1 MLPQINARL
10 LSINADSQSSD
21 WDESAGAGT
30 PKFQGPVGI
39 YYTMTINN
47 VFSENEGALVRFR
60 TDVLRLDETLPV
72 DILVGDIF
80 NYTDNRSKPHTNRVQ
95 LVTNPSLPQI
105 PMGMTYIK
113 VTMEAVRVES

>member
-1 MLPQINARL
+1 MLPQINGRL
-10 LSINADSQSSD
+10 LSISSDSQSDD

-30 PKFQGPVGI
+30 PKFVGPTGI

-47 VFSENEGALVRFR
+47 AFSESEGALVRFR

-72 DILVGDIF
+72 DIEVGDIF
-80 NYTDNRSKPHTNRVQ
+80 TYTDNRGKPHTNRVQ

-105 PMGMTYIK
+105 PAGMTYIK
-113 VTMEAVRVES
+113 VTMEAQRVES